1 MLHQHYQQVW
11 RGQSLPPAACA
22 GAPAQLEFQQGK
34 AASRCVTGDRTPH
47 HKSRMTLG
55 KPFNLPPPAFLTTPL
70 SPSSYLSPAF
80 LASRDRSTSHR
91 LLSSWGASGEEVESL
106 LVPPIISATERVTF
120 ESGDAS
126 SEVSSTQLWQRVVF
140 FSRLPSLPQHAEQDG
155 SLIKWRAALSL
166 LIALT

>member
-1 MLHQHYQQVW
+1 MLHQRYRQVR
-11 RGQSLPPAACA
+11 RGQSLRPGACA
-22 GAPAQLEFQQGK
+22 GAPEQLELRQGK
-34 AASRCVTGDRTPH
+34 AASRCVIRDRTPH

-55 KPFNLPPPAFLTTPL
+55 KPFNLPPPAFLTAPL
-70 SPSSYLSPAF
+70 SPSYLSPAF
-80 LASRDRSTSHR
+80 LASQDRSTSR
-91 LLSSWGASGEEVESL
+91 LLLSSWGASGEQVESL

-140 FSRLPSLPQHAEQDG
+140 FSRLPSLPQHAEQDC
-155 SLIKWRAALSL
+155 SFIKWRAALSL